1 MYLAA
6 GSCMLNN
13 PVLKKKY
20 KKLKTKRF
28 WKDAKSILAA
38 DLIKICYVMYRDN
51 VPFDPNKIH

>member
-13 PVLKKKY
+13 PALKQKYNRLKKS
-20 KKLKTKRF
+20 RF

-38 DLIKICYVMYRDN
+38 DLIKICYAMYRDN
-51 VPFDPNKIH
+51 KQFDPNKIR